1 MGILKEAQSIEK
13 KSLEKIKKDLKK
25 EPDEIWHKT
34 DAFILIAISFPV
46 NLSSITAFNKVSKS
60 LFGYQ

>member
-25 EPDEIWHKT
+25 EPNEI
-34 DAFILIAISFPV
+34 
-46 NLSSITAFNKVSKS
+46 
-60 LFGYQ
+60 